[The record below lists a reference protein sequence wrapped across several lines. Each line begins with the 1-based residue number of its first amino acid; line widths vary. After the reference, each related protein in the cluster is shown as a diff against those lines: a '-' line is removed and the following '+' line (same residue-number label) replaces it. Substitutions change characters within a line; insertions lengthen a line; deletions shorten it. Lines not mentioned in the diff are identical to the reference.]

1 MSMMSRKKLQKKKD
15 REKEVKKR
23 VLHRRTAIR
32 APKIEENKNRK
43 KMERISKLQKDMK
56 ELNVWADDVLGKL
69 DSKTLTQLERNAQ
82 LLKGLEEEY
91 EVERAKKSELNGDL
105 ESKGLNSL
113 DEKLN
118 HLHQNLVQSQRTSK
132 EVAEVTICRAEET
145 TGESTSNNEDFDIK
159 EEN

>member
-23 VLHRRTAIR
+23 VLNRRTAIR

-43 KMERISKLQKDMK
+43 KMERIAKLQKDMND
-56 ELNVWADDVLGKL
+56 LNVWADDVLQKL

-91 EVERAKKSELNGDL
+91 EAERLKKDSLNSDL
-105 ESKGLNSL
+105 ESKGLHSL

-118 HLHQNLVQSQRTSK
+118 HLHQNLVQSQRNSK
-132 EVAEVTICRAEET
+132 EVAEVTICRAEEAVDADLEE
-145 TGESTSNNEDFDIK
+145 ESDIK

>member
-15 REKEVKKR
+15 REKVVKKR
-23 VLHRRTAIR
+23 ILNRRAAIR

-43 KMERISKLQKDMK
+43 KMERIAKLQKDMND
-56 ELNVWADDVLGKL
+56 LSVWADDVLGKL

-91 EVERAKKSELNGDL
+91 EAERAKKSELNGDL
-105 ESKGLNSL
+105 ESKGLLSL

-118 HLHQNLVQSQRTSK
+118 HLHQNFAQSQRNSK
-132 EVAEVTICRAEET
+132 EVAEVTICRAEENVD
-145 TGESTSNNEDFDIK
+145 ESASNEEDSDLK